1 MSFDNMALITTPY
14 LLVSGI
20 VCFVDKEG
28 RHYVDRLW
36 YKDLVEHC
44 KYIKSLTLA
53 APCIYREPPKHFL
66 PLEENPVC
74 SALHFIALPNTQST
88 LSALVLLPKT
98 LSALWKAIGQA
109 GIVHSGVGNW
119 PIPYAW
125 LVTPIAKMRGK
136 FHLINIESA
145 FWRVP
150 PGVRVSWKFKTRAWV
165 SEKLAR
171 CCLNAADL
179 PLFTEEAYKKSL
191 LTHPKKR
198 GYVIQASWIDKE
210 DILTRE
216 QAQELW
222 AQKKS
227 SPELK
232 LLFAGHLNR
241 NKGAPILLEAIQ
253 AAAAQDLAIHLD
265 ILGEGELHSACEQ
278 VSKCLLGKTKV
289 RLLGTVSYG
298 KEFFQLIRGYDA
310 IVIPSLTDEQPR
322 IVFDAYSQAVPVLAA
337 NTTGLMECVQKHCT
351 GMLVP
356 LNDPSALASLMQWAS
371 NNRSELEAMGLQ
383 ALAYTQGRTHQ
394 NMHLERWKL
403 LLQLLQS

>member
-1 MSFDNMALITTPY
+1 MSFDNMVPIAIPY

-20 VCFVDKEG
+20 PCVVDKAG
-28 RHYVDRLW
+28 RHYVDKLW

-44 KYIKSLTLA
+44 KYIKNLTLA
-53 APCIYREPPKHFL
+53 APCVYQEPPKHFM
-66 PLEENPVC
+66 PLEEDPAC
-74 SALHFIALPNTQST
+74 SSLHFVALPNPQST
-88 LSALVLLPKT
+88 LSALVLMPKT
-98 LSALWKAIGQA
+98 LSTLWKAIGQA
-109 GIVHSGVGNW
+109 SIVHSGVGNW

-125 LVTPIAKMRGK
+125 LVTPIAKIRGK
-136 FHLINIESA
+136 FQLINIESA

-191 LTHPKKR
+191 LTNPKKR

-241 NKGAPILLEAIQ
+241 NKGVPVLLEAIQ
-253 AAAAQDLAIHLD
+253 AAAAQDLGIHLD
-265 ILGEGELHSACEQ
+265 ILGEGELRSACEQ
-278 VSKCLLGKTKV
+278 VSRALQGKTQV

-298 KEFFQLIRGYDA
+298 KEFFQLIQNYHA
-310 IVIPSLTDEQPR
+310 VAIPSLTDEQPR
-322 IVFDAYSQAVPVLAA
+322 IVFDAYSQAVPVLAT
-337 NTTGLMECVQKHCT
+337 NTTGLQECVQEHRT

-371 NNRSELEAMGLQ
+371 NNRSELEAMGIN
-383 ALAYTQGRTHQ
+383 ALTYAQDRTHQ
-394 NMHLERWKL
+394 NMHLQRWKL
-403 LLQLLQS
+403 LLQHLQP